1 MFVFMFIFL
10 LPLLLAM
17 PFQKL
22 INLPFKSFLFFLKY
36 FINHSTTVLYHGV
49 VANWHAKKGST
60 CSHSYPLSKPR
71 ERMTANLLVEI
82 LLSPSNKILFSACV
96 MFYVTVSKLSLSKPT

>member
-1 MFVFMFIFL
+1 MFIFL

-22 INLPFKSFLFFLKY
+22 INLSFKSLLFFLKY

-49 VANWHAKKGST
+49 VANWYARKRIYMLS
-60 CSHSYPLSKPR
+60 PLSQPGEK
-71 ERMTANLLVEI
+71 MTANLLVEI
-82 LLSPSNKILFSACV
+82 LLSSSNKILLSASV